1 MGVVVDSLVDVTNK
15 GVTGE
20 VSESVADSMEEVA
33 VVWSTFAVEPEPR
46 VLTDVEVVT
55 SLPGAAV
62 VEKNVVLMLVA
73 VDPAASLVSL
83 AEVAVKERVLR
94 VAVSDVAE
102 TVLVLATMSVPV
114 RVVVGAV
121 DVLERVLRVAVSDV
135 AEAVLVLATVSVP
148 VRVVVGVVDDVLSP
162 GVVVVVVVG
171 VKLLEIEVK
180 DSVVIVILLCVAVE
194 KVSEA
199 VVVIERDVID
209 ELVMV
214 HVDVVTGVVQDV
226 CVCVEVE
233 SRRPMQMLW

>member
-15 GVTGE
+15 GVTGR

-83 AEVAVKERVLR
+83 AEVAVK
-94 VAVSDVAE
+94 
-102 TVLVLATMSVPV
+102 
-114 RVVVGAV
+114 
-121 DVLERVLRVAVSDV
+121 ERVLRVAVSDV